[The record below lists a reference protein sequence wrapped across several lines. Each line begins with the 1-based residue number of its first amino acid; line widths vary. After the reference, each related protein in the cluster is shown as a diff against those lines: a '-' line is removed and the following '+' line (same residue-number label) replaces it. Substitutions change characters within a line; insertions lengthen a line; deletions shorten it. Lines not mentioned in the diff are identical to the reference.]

1 MKTHTSRRLLLA
13 AIALAFSAGS
23 VFAQS
28 YPNKPIKLVV
38 PFPPGGS
45 ADVLARTIGDKI
57 GKAMGQS
64 VVVENKPGAGGIP
77 GASAVAT
84 AAADGY
90 TLLFANTNI
99 AINPSLYKKLPYDTA
114 ATFAPVVLMVQ
125 VPNLLL
131 VPADLGVAN
140 VQELIALAKSKPGRL
155 NYASAGNGTFPHLAV
170 EMFKH
175 LSGTSITHVPYK
187 GAAPAL
193 NALLAGEVQVLSND
207 LVTATQHVKAG
218 KLKALAIT
226 SATRSSALPEVPTM
240 AEAGLRDYV
249 AVGWQG
255 IMVPAGTPAAV
266 VDRLNTEINK
276 ALADPELRATL
287 TSQGLQVAG
296 GSVQQFADFVR
307 QDTARWAT
315 TVKASGASVD

>member
-1 MKTHTSRRLLLA
+1 MHAVLSRRALLTLLA
-13 AIALAFSAGS
+13 LGASG
-23 VFAQS
+23 VHAQS
-28 YPNKPIKLVV
+28 YPSRPIRLVV

-45 ADVLARTIGDKI
+45 ADALARTIGDRI

-84 AAADGY
+84 APADGH
-90 TLLFANTNI
+90 TLLFANTGI

-114 ATFAPVVLMVQ
+114 TTFAPVALMVQ

-131 VPADLGVAN
+131 VPADLGVSN
-140 VQELIALAKSKPGRL
+140 VQELIAMAKARPGRL

-175 LSGTSITHVPYK
+175 LSGASITHVPYK

-193 NALLAGEVQVLSND
+193 TALLAGEVQVLSSD
-207 LVTATQHVKAG
+207 LVTATQHVKSG

-226 SATRSSALPEVPTM
+226 SATRSPAMPEVPTM

-255 IMVPAGTPAAV
+255 IMVPAGTPAPV
-266 VDRLNTEINK
+266 VERLNAEINK
-276 ALADPELRATL
+276 ALADPELRTTL
-287 TSQGLQVAG
+287 TSQGLQVVG

-307 QDTARWAT
+307 QDTARWAVA
-315 TVKASGASVD
+315 VKVSGASVD